1 MEESSYLKNRE
12 YLISKFQK
20 VPFLKS
26 INKEYLGGILNLSK
40 IRKYEPDELITNEG
54 DYDCWI
60 YVIIS
65 GAVKVIKHDK
75 EIARLENCG
84 DTFGELS
91 VIDGEARSASVF
103 AATQTVCLAI
113 DGSFLDRVNPEDQ
126 HAVYSVFY
134 RLLAEILS
142 ERLRTT
148 SNELVQVKEELEQLK
163 KT

>member
-12 YLISKFQK
+12 YLIDKFQK
-20 VPFLKS
+20 VPFLRS
-26 INKEYLGGILNLSK
+26 INREYLEGILNLSK
-40 IRKYEPDELITNEG
+40 IRKYEPDELITKEG
-54 DYDCWI
+54 DYDCWF

-103 AATQTVCLAI
+103 AVMETVCLAV
-113 DGSFLDRVNPEDQ
+113 DGSFLDRVTPEQ
-126 HAVYSVFY
+126 QNAVYSIFY

-142 ERLRTT
+142 DRLRTT
-148 SNELVQVKEELEQLK
+148 SNELVQVKEELERLK

>member
-1 MEESSYLKNRE
+1 
-12 YLISKFQK
+12 
-20 VPFLKS
+20 
-26 INKEYLGGILNLSK
+26 
-40 IRKYEPDELITNEG
+40 EG
-54 DYDCWI
+54 DYDRWI

-65 GAVKVIKHDK
+65 GAVKVIKSDN

-103 AATQTVCLAI
+103 ADTETVCLAI
-113 DGSFLDRVNPEDQ
+113 DGSFLDRVSPENQ
-126 HAVYSVFY
+126 NAIFSIFY

-142 ERLRTT
+142 ERLRNT
-148 SNELVQVKEELEQLK
+148 SNELVQVKEKLERLQ

>member
-12 YLISKFQK
+12 HLIGKFQK
-20 VPFLKS
+20 IPFFKS
-26 INKEYLGGILNLSK
+26 VNREYLREILDSSK
-40 IRKYEPDELITNEG
+40 IRKYEPNELITNEG
-54 DYDCWI
+54 DYDRWI

-65 GAVKVIKHDK
+65 GAVKVIKHDR

-103 AATQTVCLAI
+103 ADTETVCLAI
-113 DGSFLDRVNPEDQ
+113 DGSFLDRVSPENQ
-126 HAVYSVFY
+126 NAIFSIFY

-142 ERLRTT
+142 ERLRNTC
-148 SNELVQVKEELEQLK
+148 NELVQVKEKLERLQ